1 MFVEHSFI
9 YKLSLYIILSF
20 NKLIYLFTVML
31 YKKKTTKFSIHHKEL
46 SNIMVTDDF
55 LITDLDFLENRSTVD
70 LPEIDTEFEP
80 GALYDA
86 KRYYSSDELDKLS
99 LCLSEASSEQETKKK
114 ATLCSD
120 IIQAQLALWTLVF
133 SIFYSYAWQQHRKK
147 FLMTIIFVVPTV
159 IFVCCGISILLTNII
174 ILGRMFT
181 NTLSFED
188 ILNNKR
194 TFMTEDNNKDVKRK
208 RTLSVDS
215 WNSSISNYSMA
226 NNEID
231 SLPTPS
237 CMKHSSSLLNNYI
250 NGYNFTEN
258 NSSSYYTGNGTISR
272 KLSYTTAHYT
282 CDDDSNENIEEN

>member
-1 MFVEHSFI
+1 
-9 YKLSLYIILSF
+9 
-20 NKLIYLFTVML
+20 
-31 YKKKTTKFSIHHKEL
+31 
-46 SNIMVTDDF
+46 MVTDDS
-55 LITDLDFLENRSTVD
+55 LITDLDFLENRSTAD
-70 LPEIDTEFEP
+70 LPEIETEFEP

-86 KRYYSSDELDKLS
+86 KRYSSSDELDKLS

-114 ATLCSD
+114 ASLCSD

-188 ILNNKR
+188 ILNNHRNLMVDDTNKEVRRKR
-194 TFMTEDNNKDVKRK
+194 TF
-208 RTLSVDS
+208 SIDS
-215 WNSSISNYSMA
+215 INSSVSNYSMS

-237 CMKHSSSLLNNYI
+237 CIKHAFSTSNSYG
-250 NGYNFTEN
+250 NGYAISEN
-258 NSSSYYTGNGTISR
+258 NSSSFYTGNSTLSR
-272 KLSYTTAHYT
+272 KLSYTTTHYT
-282 CDDDSNENIEEN
+282 CDDDSNENLKGN

>member
-1 MFVEHSFI
+1 
-9 YKLSLYIILSF
+9 
-20 NKLIYLFTVML
+20 
-31 YKKKTTKFSIHHKEL
+31 
-46 SNIMVTDDF
+46 MVTDDF
-55 LITDLDFLENRSTVD
+55 ALTDLDFLENRSNVD

-99 LCLSEASSEQETKKK
+99 LCLSEASSEHETKKK
-114 ATLCSD
+114 ATLCND

-188 ILNNKR
+188 ILNNQK
-194 TFMTEDNNKDVKRK
+194 TFMTEDNNKGVKRK
-208 RTLSVDS
+208 RTLSIDS
-215 WNSSISNYSMA
+215 WHSSLSNHSML

-237 CMKHSSSLLNNYI
+237 CMKHASSLLNNYVSS
-250 NGYNFTEN
+250 YNVIEN
-258 NSSSYYTGNGTISR
+258 NSSLYYTGNGTVPR
-272 KLSYTTAHYT
+272 KLSYTTTHYT
-282 CDDDSNENIEEN
+282 SDDDSNENIREN